1 MIFRL
6 CFRTVR
12 VQKIIEKAEI
22 SCKFQMK
29 PGLRSKFLEK
39 LLLITIFAKLQKFLT
54 IFLSILGFG
63 MALAWPYDL
72 EFFLIYFKFIFRPIF
87 ELKIH
92 AKKLLDNKKFHFRSQ
107 IFINQQYLTP
117 PAWEFN
123 LKKLVVEIK
132 FLKQE
137 N

>member
-12 VQKIIEKAEI
+12 VQKIIEKADI

-72 EFFLIYFKFIFRPIF
+72 EFF
-87 ELKIH
+87 
-92 AKKLLDNKKFHFRSQ
+92 
-107 IFINQQYLTP
+107 
-117 PAWEFN
+117 
-123 LKKLVVEIK
+123 
-132 FLKQE
+132 
-137 N
+137 